1 MYEKL
6 FSLVLAV
13 YLFIL
18 GIPYG
23 NGPIKVDLTYE
34 MESTR
39 EVYTDGD
46 ELMIHLKG
54 ENVGRPFFGKSH
66 DNISGWV
73 FHVVDGERRGLSVAF
88 QQRMILTGYPSRVLL
103 KNGDCQNGGYHET
116 LENSEP
122 GFYSL
127 EIRFKTFDGTTI
139 TKVFENIIE
148 VR

>member
-34 MESTR
+34 MESTQ
-39 EVYTDGD
+39 EIYTDGD
-46 ELMIHLKG
+46 ELIIHLEGK
-54 ENVGRPFFGKSH
+54 NVGRPFFGKSH

-73 FHVVDGERRGLSVAF
+73 FHVVDGERRGLSTAF
-88 QQRMILTGYPSRVLL
+88 QQRTVVDAYPSRVLL
-103 KNGDCQNGGYHET
+103 KNGDSQNGMYHET

-127 EIRFKTFDGTTI
+127 EIRFKMFDGTTV